1 MKQSIQNKMDEI
13 IELAR
18 TQRLAGH
25 TAASTASANDSLLSA
40 IRTKEEAELFM
51 AELDAAIKISQN
63 K

>member
-1 MKQSIQNKMDEI
+1 MDEI